1 MPSNYILYTK
11 EGYIMEFT
19 TEELERIIG
28 WYEKLSKEKKVD
40 VEDDEL
46 VSKIEEGL
54 EQIISS

>member
-1 MPSNYILYTK
+1 
-11 EGYIMEFT
+11 MEFT
-19 TEELERIIG
+19 TEELERIVG

-46 VSKIEEGL
+46 VRKIEEGL

>member
-1 MPSNYILYTK
+1 MLPNYILYTK

-19 TEELERIIG
+19 TEELERIVG

-40 VEDDEL
+40 IEDDEL
-46 VSKIEEGL
+46 ASKIEEGL

>member
-1 MPSNYILYTK
+1 MLPNYILYTK

-19 TEELERIIG
+19 TEELERIVG

-46 VSKIEEGL
+46 ASKIEEGL